1 MNDERKVTI
10 MEAARILAVTQ
21 DEVRCLM
28 SSGDLKYVY
37 DEGIS
42 DNVIPLSEVETYKSK
57 FRREPAPTE
66 QLRVAIIDDEINYA
80 NILKLELNRDKRM
93 ISKFATWGLDG
104 INLCR
109 QFKPHLLL
117 LDYNLPDMKGE
128 QFLEQLKKVIPSSG
142 MHVIVFTAHL
152 PSIAHPEK
160 LTSELGVKEIFDKT
174 RSMRDLV
181 SRVYQEL
188 GIERRKPNPQA

>member
-10 MEAARILAVTQ
+10 AEAARILAMTQ

-28 SSGDLKYVY
+28 SSGDLKYIY

-42 DNVIPLSEVETYKSK
+42 DNVIPLSQVEAYKAK
-57 FRREPAPTE
+57 YRRDTAPTE
-66 QLRVAIIDDEINYA
+66 QMRIVIIDDEINYA
-80 NILKLELNRDKRM
+80 NILKLELNRDRR
-93 ISKFATWGLDG
+93 IIAKFATWGLDG

-128 QFLEQLKKVIPSSG
+128 QFLEQLKKVIPQSG
-142 MHVIVFTAHL
+142 MKVIVFTAHL
-152 PSIAHPEK
+152 PSIAHPER
-160 LTSELGVKEIFDKT
+160 LTTELGVKEIFDKT
-174 RSMRDLV
+174 KPMRELV
-181 SRVYQEL
+181 SRVYAEL
-188 GIERRKPNPQA
+188 GIERRKPTLQL

>member
-1 MNDERKVTI
+1 MNEERKVTI
-10 MEAARILAVTQ
+10 MEAARILAITQ

-37 DEGIS
+37 DEGIC
-42 DNVIPLSEVETYKSK
+42 DNVIFLSEVEAYKAK
-57 FRREPAPTE
+57 FRREPAPTD

-80 NILKLELNRDKRM
+80 NILKLELSRDKR
-93 ISKFATWGLDG
+93 IIAKFATWGLDG

-128 QFLEQLKKVIPSSG
+128 QFLEQLKKVIPQSG
-142 MHVIVFTAHL
+142 MKVIVFTAHL
-152 PSIAHPEK
+152 PSVAHPEK
-160 LTSELGVKEIFDKT
+160 LTTELGVKEIFDKT

-181 SRVYQEL
+181 ARVYQEL
-188 GIERRKPNPQA
+188 GIERRKSNFQA